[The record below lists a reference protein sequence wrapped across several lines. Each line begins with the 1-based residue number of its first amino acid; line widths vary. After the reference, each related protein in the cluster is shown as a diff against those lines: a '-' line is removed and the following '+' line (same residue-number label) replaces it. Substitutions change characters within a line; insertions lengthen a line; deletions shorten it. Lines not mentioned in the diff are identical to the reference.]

1 MDWDL
6 KSYFPVFDGPEYRK
20 FWQSLTTELAALA
33 QPLPGA
39 GDRVDQIADG
49 SVDWLIRYEK
59 ATTHLSHI
67 ASYLSCLTAAD
78 SANESY
84 AAERAAI
91 SLKWA

>member
-59 ATTHLSHI
+59 ATTHLFT
-67 ASYLSCLTAAD
+67 YRVLSQLSD
-78 SANESY
+78 GG
-84 AAERAAI
+84 RFRQ
-91 SLKWA
+91 